1 MRLTLRTLLAWLD
14 DTLPPAE
21 VRQIGQLVNESP
33 FAKDLVDRIQKV
45 SRQRRL
51 TVPPASGP
59 EAIDATLVAS
69 YLDNELSPEAVAEL
83 EKRCL
88 TSPVHLAEVASVH
101 QILSLIGQKAKV
113 PPEAR
118 HRMYHLVTGRER
130 VSAKVP
136 RAFAPAAEPAAAV
149 LPPWRPPAP
158 PKKPALERYGPAAAV
173 VGLIGVLAWAAQ
185 AVVGPADQGGTRAVV
200 EGPKVAQTKPPTPD
214 LDDIPAPSVAKAEP
228 PKSALPEPS
237 ATMPAAVEPPKGD
250 RGPVPLPMDALAVVG
265 DGESLTF
272 RADKGEGDN
281 SPRWERLAAR
291 ATLKDGDRIAT
302 LAPTRAKLALGER
315 PVELVGPAEAR
326 LKAVEG
332 KPRLEL
338 TRGRALLKGTA
349 STPSMLLDFGGGT
362 LSVEMPSGG
371 VIGVERLDHRPP
383 GEASPAAPSLRI
395 YLAEGRSTLKA
406 GDAEATLDGPSA
418 IDFMPPNRLS
428 PPIPGPSPAWVAD
441 PRPSAVDEQL
451 GKSFGRLFAK
461 NPRLLTALQE
471 GMDDDEPEVSR
482 LAIRGLVELTGP
494 ANVVATLSTPAVPAA
509 RRAAIAAL
517 REETARSSAG
527 VREVA
532 KALRTAYGDP
542 RAGLLDKLLLGYTAA
557 EQKRDGTYA
566 ELVRLLATKEPA
578 DVGVREL
585 ALDALQGLTHRDTLG
600 YDPDKPEGLGLKAW
614 QDLLAQKALTPKEP
628 K

>member
-51 TVPPASGP
+51 TIPPSTGP
-59 EAIDATLVAS
+59 EAIEAAVVAS

-118 HRMYHLVTGRER
+118 HRMYHLVSGRER

-136 RAFAPAAEPAAAV
+136 RAFAPVAEPAAAV
-149 LPPWRPPAP
+149 VPPWRAPAAP
-158 PKKPALERYGPAAAV
+158 RKSALERYGPAAAV

-185 AVVGPADQGGTRAVV
+185 AVVGPGEAGGTRAVV
-200 EGPKVAQTKPPTPD
+200 ETPAVVEPKADVAKVADVPTPKV
-214 LDDIPAPSVAKAEP
+214 EP
-228 PKSALPEPS
+228 PKEATPEPS
-237 ATMPAAVEPPKGD
+237 TAMPAAVEPPKGD
-250 RGPVPLPMDALAVVG
+250 RGPVPLPVDALAVVG
-265 DGESLTF
+265 DGESLSF
-272 RADKGEGDN
+272 RAEAGGEA
-281 SPRWERLAAR
+281 PRWERLAPR
-291 ATLKDGDRIAT
+291 STLKDGDRVAT
-302 LAPTRAKLALGER
+302 LAPSRAKLALGER
-315 PVELVGPAEAR
+315 PVELIGPAEVR
-326 LKAVEG
+326 IKAVDG

-338 TRGRALLKGTA
+338 TRGRALLKGIS
-349 STPSMLLDFGGGT
+349 STPTMLVDFGGGT
-362 LSVEMPSGG
+362 LSVEVPSSGL
-371 VIGVERLDHRPP
+371 VGVERLDHRPP
-383 GEASPAAPSLRI
+383 GEPNPAVPSLRI
-395 YLAEGRSTLKA
+395 HLAEGRSIVKA
-406 GDAEATLDGPSA
+406 GDVEATLVGPGSVE
-418 IDFMPPNRLS
+418 FLPPSRL
-428 PPIPGPSPAWVAD
+428 GPVAAGAAAAWVGD
-441 PRPSAVDEQL
+441 PRPSAVEEQL

-461 NPRLLTALQE
+461 SPRLLTALQE
-471 GMDDDEPEVSR
+471 GMDDDEPEVGR

-494 ANVVATLSTPAVPAA
+494 ANAVATLSAPGVPAA

-517 REETARSSAG
+517 RDEMARSPAA

-532 KALRTAYGDP
+532 KALKDAYGDP
-542 RAGLLDKLLLGYTAA
+542 RAGLLDKLLLGYTPA
-557 EQKRDGTYA
+557 EVKREGTYS
-566 ELVRLLATKEPA
+566 ELVRLLGSKEPA

-585 ALDALQGLTHRDTLG
+585 ALESLQELTRRDTLG
-600 YDPDKPEGLGLKAW
+600 YDPDKPEGPGLKAW
-614 QDLLAQKALTPKEP
+614 QDLLAQKALAPKDP
-628 K
+628 R